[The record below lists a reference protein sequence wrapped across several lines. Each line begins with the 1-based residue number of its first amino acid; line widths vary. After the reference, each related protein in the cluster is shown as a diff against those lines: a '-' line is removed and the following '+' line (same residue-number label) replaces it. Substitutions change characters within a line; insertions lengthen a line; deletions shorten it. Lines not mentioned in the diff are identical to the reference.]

1 MRIIEGL
8 NRRDVCGVSVL
19 VPMGENTADFSKI
32 VSLND
37 TSLFLWKEMEKGDFT
52 AESLVSSLT
61 EEYDVDV
68 TTARADVETPISKL
82 RKEGMIAD

>member
-32 VSLND
+32 VTLND

-52 AESLVSSLT
+52 AESLASSLT
-61 EEYDVDV
+61 EEYDIDV
-68 TTARADVETPISKL
+68 TTARADVETLISKL

>member
-1 MRIIEGL
+1 MRIIDGL
-8 NRRDVCGVSVL
+8 NRKDVCGIPVL
-19 VPMGENTADFSKI
+19 VPMGENIADFSKI

-61 EEYDVDV
+61 AEYDVDSS
-68 TTARADVETPISKL
+68 TALADVETFISKL
-82 RKEGMIAD
+82 RKEGLIAD

>member
-8 NRRDVCGVSVL
+8 NRRDVCGVPVL

-61 EEYDVDV
+61 AEYDVDSS
-68 TTARADVETPISKL
+68 TALADVETFISKL
-82 RKEGMIAD
+82 RKEGLIAD